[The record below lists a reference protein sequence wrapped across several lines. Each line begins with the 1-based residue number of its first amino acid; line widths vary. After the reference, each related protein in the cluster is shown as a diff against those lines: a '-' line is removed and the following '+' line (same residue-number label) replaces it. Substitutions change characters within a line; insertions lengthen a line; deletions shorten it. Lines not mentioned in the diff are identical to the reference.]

1 MRDKRITAGRTVLYI
16 ILIGYSLITITP
28 FLWSIITSLKTQA
41 EISAGNTILPS
52 GVDLGAYRTILE
64 SQYTT
69 WVGNSLMVA
78 VIVTIVNVI
87 FNTMAGY
94 ALARIDFTGKKL
106 LFKLMLG
113 LIMVPSQVTMI
124 PAYIFV
130 SKLGLIDT
138 HFSIVITSAVSIA
151 YIFMMRQFFVNF
163 PKELEEAA
171 SIDGLTKIGTF
182 FRIVLPTALPAIATQ
197 AIFIFMGVWNEFMKP
212 LLYISSPD
220 KYLLTQGLNALAKQF
235 KNSTSWNIV
244 MAGSILSIIPIMLIY
259 IFLNRY
265 FTTSNDKTAGI
276 K

>member
-171 SIDGLTKIGTF
+171 AIDGLTKIGTF

>member
-1 MRDKRITAGRTVLYI
+1 MLYI

-28 FLWSIITSLKTQA
+28 FVWSIITSLKTQA
-41 EISAGNTILPS
+41 EISAGNTLLPS
-52 GVDLGAYRTILE
+52 GVDLGAYKTILE

-69 WVGNSLMVA
+69 WVGNSLIVA

-138 HFSIVITSAVSIA
+138 HFSIVITSAISIA

-171 SIDGLTKIGTF
+171 AIDGLTKIGTF

>member
-1 MRDKRITAGRTVLYI
+1 MRDKRITAGRAVLYI

-28 FLWSIITSLKTQA
+28 FVWSIITSLKTQA
-41 EISAGNTILPS
+41 EISAGNTLLPS

-69 WVGNSLMVA
+69 WVGNSLIVA

-138 HFSIVITSAVSIA
+138 HFSIVITSAISIA

-171 SIDGLTKIGTF
+171 AIDGLTKIGTF

>member
-1 MRDKRITAGRTVLYI
+1 
-16 ILIGYSLITITP
+16 
-28 FLWSIITSLKTQA
+28 
-41 EISAGNTILPS
+41 
-52 GVDLGAYRTILE
+52 
-64 SQYTT
+64 
-69 WVGNSLMVA
+69 
-78 VIVTIVNVI
+78 
-87 FNTMAGY
+87 
-94 ALARIDFTGKKL
+94 
-106 LFKLMLG
+106 
-113 LIMVPSQVTMI
+113 
-124 PAYIFV
+124 
-130 SKLGLIDT
+130 
-138 HFSIVITSAVSIA
+138 
-151 YIFMMRQFFVNF
+151 MMRQFFVNF

>member
-1 MRDKRITAGRTVLYI
+1 MRDKRITAGRAVLYI

-28 FLWSIITSLKTQA
+28 FVWSIITSLKTQA
-41 EISAGNTILPS
+41 EISAGNTLLPS
-52 GVDLGAYRTILE
+52 GVDLGAYKTILE

-69 WVGNSLMVA
+69 WVGNSLIVA

-138 HFSIVITSAVSIA
+138 HFSIVITSAISIA

-171 SIDGLTKIGTF
+171 AIDGLTKIGTF